1 MKIAIVGTRKLK
13 DAEAVYSIIA
23 DSIPKNCSEVVSGGA
38 EGVDKL
44 AERYAR
50 ENHLRLTL
58 FLPDYETYG
67 RNAPRIRNEEM
78 VNYADMVFAFWDM
91 DSNGTAYTISYC
103 IKTQRPVKIFRI

>member
-23 DSIPKNCSEVVSGGA
+23 DSIPRNCSEVVSGGA

-67 RNAPRIRNEEM
+67 RKATLIRDEKI
-78 VNYADMVFAFWDM
+78 VDYADMVFAFWDKN
-91 DSNGTAYTISYC
+91 SKGTAYTISYC
-103 IKTQRPVKIFRI
+103 IKTQRPVKVIRI